1 MPVGVGDRETF
12 ALPPALWEREMTS
25 RYYFDLRNGDDLIV
39 DEDGEVHLHL
49 GAAQDEAVRSLA
61 CLIRD
66 AVGKSTGSLT
76 ELAIEVRDDNGPVM
90 HAKFTLQV
98 LRKN

>member
-1 MPVGVGDRETF
+1 M
-12 ALPPALWEREMTS
+12 AS
-25 RYYFDLRNGDDLIV
+25 RYYFDLRNGDELIV
-39 DEDGEVHLHL
+39 DEGGEVHLHL
-49 GAAQDEAVRSLA
+49 SAAQDEAARSLA
-61 CLIRD
+61 RLIQD
-66 AVGKSTGSLT
+66 AVGKSTGPLT

>member
-1 MPVGVGDRETF
+1 M
-12 ALPPALWEREMTS
+12 AS

-49 GAAQDEAVRSLA
+49 SAAQDEAVRSLA
-61 CLIRD
+61 CLIQD
-66 AVGKSTGSLT
+66 AIGKSTGPLT
-76 ELAIEVRDDNGPVM
+76 ELAIEVRDDNGAVM
-90 HAKFTLQV
+90 QAKFTLQV